1 MPLQYSKVFM
11 KKRIILFASGNGSN
25 AVNICQ
31 YFEHVQNIDVTEV
44 YTNNSKARVINKL
57 TFFGIKTNVFNKV
70 AFTDGE
76 LLSEIKSKKPSLI
89 VLAGFLWKIGSDW
102 VKEFSNKIINIHPAL
117 LPKYGGKGMYGTH
130 VHKAVKENHETE
142 TGITIHY
149 VNEAYDEGEVIFQAK
164 VTIENE
170 DSIEIIASKVHKLE
184 QANFP
189 KVIQNLLI
197 KDYSES

>member
-1 MPLQYSKVFM
+1 MPLQYSKVLM

-31 YFEHVQNIDVTEV
+31 YFEHVKNIDVTEV

-76 LLSEIKSKKPSLI
+76 LLSEIKSKKPNLI

-130 VHKAVKENHETE
+130 VHQAVKENHETE

-164 VTIENE
+164 VTIEIE
-170 DSIEIIASKVHKLE
+170 DSIEIIASKVHELE

-189 KVIQNLLI
+189 KVIQNLLN
-197 KDYSES
+197 KDYS

>member
-1 MPLQYSKVFM
+1 M

-31 YFEHVQNIDVTEV
+31 YFEHVQNIDVTDV
-44 YTNNSKARVINKL
+44 YTNNSKARVINRL

-76 LLSEIKSKKPSLI
+76 LLNEIKLKKPNLI

-102 VKEFSNKIINIHPAL
+102 VKEFSNKIINIHPAI

-130 VHKAVKENHETE
+130 VHQAVKKNHETE

-149 VNEAYDEGEVIFQAK
+149 VNEAYDEGKIIFQAK
-164 VTIENE
+164 VAIENE
-170 DSIEIIASKVHKLE
+170 DSIKIIASKVHKLE

-189 KVIQNLLI
+189 KVIQNLLN
-197 KDYSES
+197 KDYS

>member
-1 MPLQYSKVFM
+1 M

-76 LLSEIKSKKPSLI
+76 LLSEIKSKKPNLI

-102 VKEFSNKIINIHPAL
+102 VNEFSNKIINIHPAL
-117 LPKYGGKGMYGTH
+117 LPKYGGKGMYGKH
-130 VHKAVKENHETE
+130 VHQAVKENHETE

-170 DSIEIIASKVHKLE
+170 DSIETIASKVYELE

-189 KVIQNLLI
+189 KVIQNLLN
-197 KDYSES
+197 KDYS

>member
-1 MPLQYSKVFM
+1 MLLQYSKVLM
-11 KKRIILFASGNGSN
+11 KKRIILLASGNGSN

-76 LLSEIKSKKPSLI
+76 LLSEIKSKKPNLI

-102 VKEFSNKIINIHPAL
+102 VNEFSNKIINIHPAL

-130 VHKAVKENHETE
+130 VHQIVKENHETE

-149 VNEAYDEGEVIFQAK
+149 VNEAYDEGEIIFQAK
-164 VTIENE
+164 VTIEIE
-170 DSIEIIASKVHKLE
+170 DSIEIIASKVHELE

-189 KVIQNLLI
+189 KVIQNLLN
-197 KDYSES
+197 KDYS

>member
-1 MPLQYSKVFM
+1 M

-76 LLSEIKSKKPSLI
+76 LLSEIKSKKPNLI

-130 VHKAVKENHETE
+130 VHQAVKENHESE

-170 DSIEIIASKVHKLE
+170 DSIETIASKVHELE
-184 QANFP
+184 KANFP
-189 KVIQNLLI
+189 KVIQNLLN
-197 KDYSES
+197 KDYS

>member
-1 MPLQYSKVFM
+1 M
-11 KKRIILFASGNGSN
+11 KKKIILFVSGNGSN

-130 VHKAVKENHETE
+130 VHQAVKENHESE

-164 VTIENE
+164 VTIQNE

>member
-1 MPLQYSKVFM
+1 MPLQYSKVLM

-76 LLSEIKSKKPSLI
+76 LLSEIKSKKPNLI

-130 VHKAVKENHETE
+130 VHQIVKENRETE

-149 VNEAYDEGEVIFQAK
+149 VNEAYDEGEIIFQAK
-164 VTIENE
+164 VTIEIE
-170 DSIEIIASKVHKLE
+170 DSIEIIASKVHELE

-189 KVIQNLLI
+189 KVIQNLLN
-197 KDYSES
+197 KDYS

>member
-1 MPLQYSKVFM
+1 MPLQYSKVSM

-31 YFEHVQNIDVTEV
+31 YFEHVKNIDVTEV

-130 VHKAVKENHETE
+130 VHQAVKENHETE

-170 DSIEIIASKVHKLE
+170 DSIEIIASKVHELE

-189 KVIQNLLI
+189 KVIQNLLN
-197 KDYSES
+197 KDYS

>member
-1 MPLQYSKVFM
+1 MPLQYSKVLM

-31 YFEHVQNIDVTEV
+31 YFEHFKNIDVTEV

-130 VHKAVKENHETE
+130 VHQAVKENHETE

-170 DSIEIIASKVHKLE
+170 DSIEIIASKVHELE

-189 KVIQNLLI
+189 KVIQNLLN
-197 KDYSES
+197 KDYS

>member
-1 MPLQYSKVFM
+1 MPLQYSKVLM

-31 YFEHVQNIDVTEV
+31 YFEHVKNIDVTEV

-130 VHKAVKENHETE
+130 VHQVVKENRETE

-149 VNEAYDEGEVIFQAK
+149 VNEAYDEGEIIFQAK
-164 VTIENE
+164 VTIEIE
-170 DSIEIIASKVHKLE
+170 DSIEIIASKVHELE

-189 KVIQNLLI
+189 KVIQNLLN
-197 KDYSES
+197 KDYS

>member
-1 MPLQYSKVFM
+1 MPLQYSKVSM

-31 YFEHVQNIDVTEV
+31 YFEHVKNIDVTEV

-76 LLSEIKSKKPSLI
+76 LLSEIKSKKPNLI

-130 VHKAVKENHETE
+130 VHQAVKENHETE

-170 DSIEIIASKVHKLE
+170 DSIEIIASKVHELE

-189 KVIQNLLI
+189 KVIQNLLN
-197 KDYSES
+197 KDYS

>member
-117 LPKYGGKGMYGTH
+117 LPKYGGKGMYGKH
-130 VHKAVKENHETE
+130 VHQAVKENHETE

-170 DSIEIIASKVHKLE
+170 DSIEIIASKVHELE

-189 KVIQNLLI
+189 KVIQNLLN
-197 KDYSES
+197 KDYS

>member
-1 MPLQYSKVFM
+1 MPLQYSKVLM

-31 YFEHVQNIDVTEV
+31 YFEHIQNIDVTEV

-76 LLSEIKSKKPSLI
+76 LLSEIKSKKPNLI

-117 LPKYGGKGMYGTH
+117 LPKYGGKGMYGKH
-130 VHKAVKENHETE
+130 VHQAVKENHETE

-170 DSIEIIASKVHKLE
+170 DSIETIASKVYELE

-189 KVIQNLLI
+189 KVIQNLLN
-197 KDYSES
+197 KDYS

>member
-1 MPLQYSKVFM
+1 MPLLYSKVLM

-76 LLSEIKSKKPSLI
+76 LLSEIKSKKPNLI

-117 LPKYGGKGMYGTH
+117 LPKYGGKGMYGKH
-130 VHKAVKENHETE
+130 VHQAVKENHETE

-170 DSIEIIASKVHKLE
+170 DSIETIASKVHELE

-189 KVIQNLLI
+189 KVIQNLLN
-197 KDYSES
+197 KDYS

>member
-1 MPLQYSKVFM
+1 M

-31 YFEHVQNIDVTEV
+31 YFEHVKNIDVTEV

-117 LPKYGGKGMYGTH
+117 LPKYGGRGMYGTH
-130 VHKAVKENHETE
+130 VHQAVKENHETE

-170 DSIEIIASKVHKLE
+170 DSIEIIASKVHELE

-189 KVIQNLLI
+189 KVIQNLLN
-197 KDYSES
+197 KDYS

>member
-1 MPLQYSKVFM
+1 MPLQYSKVLM

-31 YFEHVQNIDVTEV
+31 YFEHVKNIDVTEV

-130 VHKAVKENHETE
+130 VHQVVKENRETE

-170 DSIEIIASKVHKLE
+170 DSIEIIASKVHELE

-189 KVIQNLLI
+189 KVIQNLLN
-197 KDYSES
+197 KDYS

>member
-1 MPLQYSKVFM
+1 MPLQYSKVLM

-31 YFEHVQNIDVTEV
+31 YFEHVKNIDVTEV

-76 LLSEIKSKKPSLI
+76 LLSEIKSKKPNLI

-130 VHKAVKENHETE
+130 VHQVVKENRETE

-170 DSIEIIASKVHKLE
+170 DSIEIIASKVHELE

-189 KVIQNLLI
+189 KVIQNLLN
-197 KDYSES
+197 KDYS

>member
-1 MPLQYSKVFM
+1 MPLQYSKGLM

-31 YFEHVQNIDVTEV
+31 YFEHVKNIDVTEV

-130 VHKAVKENHETE
+130 VHQAVKENHETE

-170 DSIEIIASKVHKLE
+170 DSIEIIASKVHELE

-189 KVIQNLLI
+189 KVIQNLLN
-197 KDYSES
+197 KDYS

>member
-1 MPLQYSKVFM
+1 M
-11 KKRIILFASGNGSN
+11 KKRIILFSSGNGSN

-31 YFEHVQNIDVTEV
+31 YFEHVKNIDVTEV

-130 VHKAVKENHETE
+130 VHQAVKENHETE

-170 DSIEIIASKVHKLE
+170 DSIEIIASKVHELE

-189 KVIQNLLI
+189 KVIQNLLN
-197 KDYSES
+197 KDYS

>member
-1 MPLQYSKVFM
+1 MPLQYSKVLM

-31 YFEHVQNIDVTEV
+31 YFEHVKNIDVTEV

-76 LLSEIKSKKPSLI
+76 LLIEIKSKKPSLI

-130 VHKAVKENHETE
+130 VHQAVKENHETE

-170 DSIEIIASKVHKLE
+170 DSIEIIASKVHELE

-189 KVIQNLLI
+189 KVIQNLLN
-197 KDYSES
+197 KDYS

>member
-1 MPLQYSKVFM
+1 MPLQYSKVLM

-31 YFEHVQNIDVTEV
+31 YFEHIQNIDVTEV

-76 LLSEIKSKKPSLI
+76 LLSEIKSKKPNLI

-102 VKEFSNKIINIHPAL
+102 VNEFSNKIINIHPAL
-117 LPKYGGKGMYGTH
+117 LPKYGGKGMYGKH
-130 VHKAVKENHETE
+130 VHQAVKENHETE

-170 DSIEIIASKVHKLE
+170 DSIETIASKVYELE

-189 KVIQNLLI
+189 KVIQNLLN
-197 KDYSES
+197 KDYS

>member
-1 MPLQYSKVFM
+1 M
-11 KKRIILFASGNGSN
+11 KKRIILFVSGNGSN

-31 YFEHVQNIDVTEV
+31 YFEHVQNIDVTDV
-44 YTNNSKARVINKL
+44 YTNNSKARVINRL

-76 LLSEIKSKKPSLI
+76 LLNEIKLKKPNLI

-102 VKEFSNKIINIHPAL
+102 VKEFSNKIINIHPAI
-117 LPKYGGKGMYGTH
+117 LPKYGGKGMYGSH
-130 VHKAVKENHETE
+130 VHQAVKKNHETE

-164 VTIENE
+164 VIIENE
-170 DSIEIIASKVHKLE
+170 DSIEIIASKVHELE

-189 KVIQNLLI
+189 KVIQNLLN
-197 KDYSES
+197 KDYS

>member
-1 MPLQYSKVFM
+1 MPLQYSKVLM

-76 LLSEIKSKKPSLI
+76 LLSEIKSKKPNLI

-117 LPKYGGKGMYGTH
+117 LPKYGGKGMYGKH
-130 VHKAVKENHETE
+130 VHQAVKQNHETE

-170 DSIEIIASKVHKLE
+170 DSIETIASKVYELE

-189 KVIQNLLI
+189 KVIQNLLN
-197 KDYSES
+197 KDYS

>member
-1 MPLQYSKVFM
+1 M

-31 YFEHVQNIDVTEV
+31 YFEHVKNIDVTEV

-76 LLSEIKSKKPSLI
+76 LLNEIKSKKPNLI

-117 LPKYGGKGMYGTH
+117 LPKYGGKGMYGKH
-130 VHKAVKENHETE
+130 VHQAVKENHETE

-164 VTIENE
+164 VTIESE

-197 KDYSES
+197 KDYS

>member
-1 MPLQYSKVFM
+1 MPLQYSKVSM

-31 YFEHVQNIDVTEV
+31 YFENVQNIDVTEV

-76 LLSEIKSKKPSLI
+76 LLSEIKSKKPNLI

-130 VHKAVKENHETE
+130 VHQVVKENRETE

-149 VNEAYDEGEVIFQAK
+149 VNEAYDEGEIIFQAK
-164 VTIENE
+164 ATIENE
-170 DSIEIIASKVHKLE
+170 DSIEIIASKVHELE

-189 KVIQNLLI
+189 KVIQNLLN
-197 KDYSES
+197 KDYS

>member
-1 MPLQYSKVFM
+1 M
-11 KKRIILFASGNGSN
+11 KKRIILFVSGNGSN

-31 YFEHVQNIDVTEV
+31 YFEHVQNIDVTDV
-44 YTNNSKARVINKL
+44 YTNNSKARVINRL

-76 LLSEIKSKKPSLI
+76 LLNEIKLKKPNLI

-102 VKEFSNKIINIHPAL
+102 VKEFSNKIINIHPAI
-117 LPKYGGKGMYGTH
+117 LPKYGGKGMYGSH
-130 VHKAVKENHETE
+130 VHQAVKKNHETE

-149 VNEAYDEGEVIFQAK
+149 VNEAYDEGKIIFQAK
-164 VTIENE
+164 VAIENE
-170 DSIEIIASKVHKLE
+170 DSIKIIASKVHKLE

-189 KVIQNLLI
+189 KVIQNLLN
-197 KDYSES
+197 KDYS

>member
-1 MPLQYSKVFM
+1 MPLQYSKVLM

-31 YFEHVQNIDVTEV
+31 YFENVQNIDVTEV

-76 LLSEIKSKKPSLI
+76 LLSEIKSKKPNLI

-130 VHKAVKENHETE
+130 VHQAVKENHETE

-170 DSIEIIASKVHKLE
+170 DSIEIIASKVHELE

-189 KVIQNLLI
+189 KVIQNLLN
-197 KDYSES
+197 KDYS

>member
-1 MPLQYSKVFM
+1 MPLQYSKVLM

-76 LLSEIKSKKPSLI
+76 LLSEIKSKKPNLI

-102 VKEFSNKIINIHPAL
+102 VNEFSNKIINIHPAL
-117 LPKYGGKGMYGTH
+117 LPKYGGKGMYGTY
-130 VHKAVKENHETE
+130 VHQAVKENHETE

-170 DSIEIIASKVHKLE
+170 DSIETIASKVHELE
-184 QANFP
+184 KANFP
-189 KVIQNLLI
+189 KVIQNLLN
-197 KDYSES
+197 KDYS

>member
-1 MPLQYSKVFM
+1 MPLQYSKVLM

-102 VKEFSNKIINIHPAL
+102 VNEFSNKIINIHPAL
-117 LPKYGGKGMYGTH
+117 LPKYGGKGMYGKH
-130 VHKAVKENHETE
+130 VHQAVKENHETE

-170 DSIEIIASKVHKLE
+170 DSIETIASKAHELE

-189 KVIQNLLI
+189 KVIQNLLN
-197 KDYSES
+197 KDYS

>member
-1 MPLQYSKVFM
+1 MPLQYSKVLM

-76 LLSEIKSKKPSLI
+76 LLSEIKSKKPNLI

-130 VHKAVKENHETE
+130 VHQAVKENHETE

-170 DSIEIIASKVHKLE
+170 DSIETIASKVYELE

-189 KVIQNLLI
+189 KVIQNLLN
-197 KDYSES
+197 KDYS

>member
-1 MPLQYSKVFM
+1 M
-11 KKRIILFASGNGSN
+11 KKKIILFASGNGSN

-31 YFEHVQNIDVTEV
+31 YFEHVKNIDVTEV

-130 VHKAVKENHETE
+130 VHQAVKENHETE

-170 DSIEIIASKVHKLE
+170 DSIEIIASKVHELE

-189 KVIQNLLI
+189 KVIQNLLN
-197 KDYSES
+197 KDYS